1 MPRGRKREKEG
12 KAQGARQDEREDE
25 REDESR
31 GKIENAAV
39 GTEEEVEEVGF
50 RRNGE
55 EQRLI

>member
-25 REDESR
+25 RKDESR

-39 GTEEEVEEVGF
+39 GTEEEVGF